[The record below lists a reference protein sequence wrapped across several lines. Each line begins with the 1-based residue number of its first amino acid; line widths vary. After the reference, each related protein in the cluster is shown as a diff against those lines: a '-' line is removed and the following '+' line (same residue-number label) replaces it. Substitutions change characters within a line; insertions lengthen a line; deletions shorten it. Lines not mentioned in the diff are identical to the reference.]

1 MMGDQCTGIEQVKIL
16 CTEPGMAQG
25 LDPLHLLDILQV
37 LWTKKEIHELPEAA
51 RRGFASLTDP
61 LEGLLVMLE
70 NCHDWRNW
78 RKGKPQSLAHYIIDQ
93 FCNWIKDDGRV
104 QQLFVFKQIL
114 KPAKLQA
121 RVFSLL
127 TEVPANM
134 LDQLASLYEVDKV
147 DKSSQLG
154 LINNLCIKGKYKE
167 VCIPLLLQDKV
178 NLVEAYI
185 ADYPGLQC
193 DLLQLLDSW
202 CQLTVNIA
210 DIQRAF
216 LPEPVLQV
224 LCKFH
229 QRTPIWCIS
238 TKVIGRYGK
247 LSHLRW
253 NKLNRKAL
261 SKLVIRL
268 MELYDINPEL
278 CPNVVN
284 QRQVATIKYLLY
296 KRFIE
301 RSMSQEN
308 WSEHIEAVVGYNPQ
322 LRLQFVTLLE
332 RHTDMDTVASW
343 ALRLSVPREKLPY
356 YIAERLEK
364 VKTMGLENR
373 CAEESTEE
381 IQNKKKFYY
390 QLPIPTECIHF
401 LDHLDQLKHCAA
413 RVLQAGGVV
422 GIDMEWRPTFG
433 MLTRSRVSLIQI
445 ATKNCVYLLD
455 LPQLVNQSESECRR
469 AELTYF
475 IQTLF
480 TDQTITKLGYATTG
494 DLRTLSTAYPVL
506 KDVVQHTAGV
516 LDLLNVHR
524 ELQKV
529 PIRRRDRNRGVEV
542 LVSEDG
548 VDSGNSHVE
557 KGLSL
562 LVQSVL
568 GKSLDK
574 TEQLSNWERRP
585 LRPQQ
590 IIYAAS
596 DAYCLLDVYDSLC
609 REPQRFGLSCSLEE
623 FLMLKV
629 EKKARGL
636 KQKKNKSSPTHPF
649 QCGQTMQP
657 TLLKASSSPP
667 LSPSEFSVVC
677 DNMLQ
682 GLGRYLRCL
691 GVDVKI
697 LENDDDHRKAAEIAR
712 KDNRFILTC
721 GLPYHALRSQVA
733 EGRCLSLNCSE
744 KAKDQAITVLK
755 HFNVQITPTDIFS
768 RCQVCNGAEYLKLPV
783 EEMRQAMQSKAGS
796 GRAECTDLPTAMR
809 SSSSVDQAVVS
820 PQTDASNCSGQAGR
834 CSYNPRCLWA
844 DRSRLDLKT
853 LKFTSGADL
862 QVETVPPGILDKVDI
877 FYCCVS
883 CGKVFWEGS
892 HFNRIAS
899 QFQEVL
905 HVTDKKTFYN
915 L

>member
-1 MMGDQCTGIEQVKIL
+1 MLLETTNCQETKLEELLRPSSGPEEANFKKLLLIQLGPTKGHEHKFNAADCMQWIL
-16 CTEPGMAQG
+16 MFYSFVSEFVTFKQIKLENHCQFAFLWQSICFSPG

-104 QQLFVFKQIL
+104 QQIL

-134 LDQLASLYEVDKV
+134 LDQLASLYEVDKA

-167 VCIPLLLQDKV
+167 AALLSIKLDLQPEVDMEQVCIPLLLQDKV

-210 DIQRAF
+210 DIQR
-216 LPEPVLQV
+216 
-224 LCKFH
+224 
-229 QRTPIWCIS
+229 
-238 TKVIGRYGK
+238 RYGK

-301 RSMSQEN
+301 RSMSEEN

-480 TDQTITKLGYATTG
+480 TDQTITKLESF
-494 DLRTLSTAYPVL
+494 LN
-506 KDVVQHTAGV
+506 DVQ
-516 LDLLNVHR
+516 
-524 ELQKV
+524 LQKV

-768 RCQVCNGAEYLKLPV
+768 RCQVGKNAWCGLGKWLD
-783 EEMRQAMQSKAGS
+783 S
-796 GRAECTDLPTAMR
+796 
-809 SSSSVDQAVVS
+809 AVLY
-820 PQTDASNCSGQAGR
+820 TGEWF
-834 CSYNPRCLWA
+834 L
-844 DRSRLDLKT
+844 
-853 LKFTSGADL
+853 
-862 QVETVPPGILDKVDI
+862 
-877 FYCCVS
+877 
-883 CGKVFWEGS
+883 
-892 HFNRIAS
+892 
-899 QFQEVL
+899 
-905 HVTDKKTFYN
+905 
-915 L
+915 

>member
-1 MMGDQCTGIEQVKIL
+1 MMGDHCT
-16 CTEPGMAQG
+16 G
-25 LDPLHLLDILQV
+25 LDPLHLLDTLQV
-37 LWTKKEIHELPEAA
+37 LWTKKDIHELPEAA

-104 QQLFVFKQIL
+104 QQIL

-134 LDQLASLYEVDKV
+134 LDQLASLYEVDKA

-167 VCIPLLLQDKV
+167 AALLGIKLDLQPELDMEQICIPLLLQDKV

-210 DIQRAF
+210 DIQR
-216 LPEPVLQV
+216 
-224 LCKFH
+224 
-229 QRTPIWCIS
+229 
-238 TKVIGRYGK
+238 RYGK

-268 MELYDINPEL
+268 MELYGINPEL

-301 RSMSQEN
+301 RSMSEEN
-308 WSEHIEAVVGYNPQ
+308 WSEHIEAVVGYKPQ
-322 LRLQFVTLLE
+322 LRLQFLTLLE

-343 ALRLSVPREKLPY
+343 ALRLCVPREKLPY

-364 VKTMGLENR
+364 VKAMGLENR
-373 CAEESTEE
+373 CVEESPEE
-381 IQNKKKFYY
+381 IENKRKFYY

-455 LPQLVNQSESECRR
+455 LPQLVNQSESESRR

-494 DLRTLSTAYPVL
+494 DLRTLSTAYPML

-529 PIRRRDRNRGVEV
+529 PNRRRDRNRSVGV

-562 LVQSVL
+562 LVQCVL

-596 DAYCLLDVYDSLC
+596 DAYCLLDVYDALC

-636 KQKKNKSSPTHPF
+636 KQKRNKSSPTLPF
-649 QCGQTMQP
+649 QCGQTLQP
-657 TLLKASSSPP
+657 NLLKASSSPP

-783 EEMRQAMQSKAGS
+783 EDMRQAIQSKAGS

-820 PQTDASNCSGQAGR
+820 PQTDTSNCSGQAGR

-862 QVETVPPGILDKVDI
+862 QVETVPPGILDKVDM

>member
-1 MMGDQCTGIEQVKIL
+1 
-16 CTEPGMAQG
+16 
-25 LDPLHLLDILQV
+25 
-37 LWTKKEIHELPEAA
+37 
-51 RRGFASLTDP
+51 
-61 LEGLLVMLE
+61 MLE

-104 QQLFVFKQIL
+104 QQIL
-114 KPAKLQA
+114 KSAKLQA

-134 LDQLASLYEVDKV
+134 LDQLASLYEVDKA

-167 VCIPLLLQDKV
+167 AALLSIKLDLQPEVDMEQVCIPLLLQDKV

-210 DIQRAF
+210 DIQR
-216 LPEPVLQV
+216 
-224 LCKFH
+224 
-229 QRTPIWCIS
+229 
-238 TKVIGRYGK
+238 RYGK

-301 RSMSQEN
+301 RSMSEEN
-308 WSEHIEAVVGYNPQ
+308 WSEHIEAVVGYKPQ

-364 VKTMGLENR
+364 VKAMGLENR
-373 CAEESTEE
+373 CVEESTEE
-381 IQNKKKFYY
+381 IQNKRKFYY

-494 DLRTLSTAYPVL
+494 DLRTLSTAYPML

-529 PIRRRDRNRGVEV
+529 PIRRRDRNRSVEV

-590 IIYAAS
+590 IIYAGEQ
-596 DAYCLLDVYDSLC
+596 LLLQ
-609 REPQRFGLSCSLEE
+609 RE
-623 FLMLKV
+623 
-629 EKKARGL
+629 
-636 KQKKNKSSPTHPF
+636 
-649 QCGQTMQP
+649 
-657 TLLKASSSPP
+657 
-667 LSPSEFSVVC
+667 
-677 DNMLQ
+677 
-682 GLGRYLRCL
+682 
-691 GVDVKI
+691 
-697 LENDDDHRKAAEIAR
+697 
-712 KDNRFILTC
+712 KDF
-721 GLPYHALRSQVA
+721 
-733 EGRCLSLNCSE
+733 
-744 KAKDQAITVLK
+744 
-755 HFNVQITPTDIFS
+755 
-768 RCQVCNGAEYLKLPV
+768 
-783 EEMRQAMQSKAGS
+783 
-796 GRAECTDLPTAMR
+796 
-809 SSSSVDQAVVS
+809 
-820 PQTDASNCSGQAGR
+820 
-834 CSYNPRCLWA
+834 
-844 DRSRLDLKT
+844 
-853 LKFTSGADL
+853 
-862 QVETVPPGILDKVDI
+862 
-877 FYCCVS
+877 
-883 CGKVFWEGS
+883 
-892 HFNRIAS
+892 
-899 QFQEVL
+899 
-905 HVTDKKTFYN
+905 
-915 L
+915 